1 MLHDWCRICAELGIR
16 RVSVASAEL
25 QLDWSLTTV
34 PGSRAAAGGAEARP
48 GCTRGSARSG
58 GAGGAPGLLACL
70 QPGAGSGDLQR
81 QLLPQKLPQP
91 PPSAQQQPPLRRLLL
106 RLAAGGAGAGE
117 EEAAPERLPHTVELH
132 FQEQRQR
139 QASPQLPQV
148 PAPSAAPSAQRQTGE
163 PSRGAGLQQQQR
175 PTNDSTNAASAE
187 RAAAAGNQAAA
198 APAQPAAQQQQP
210 RGGAAPQRA
219 SGVFAKAGATTAL
232 NQRRKTPAATEEGA
246 AGAAAQ
252 QQGRGDLDFFL
263 RLRGRAPAS
272 GAKPATALGAA
283 EAAAAAAGGS
293 ADDQTSDASDAP
305 PLQVLRAFCCVVA
318 ISRAVPCHAAHINF
332 SIGSASN
339 PACLHC
345 KLGTACCLALSARE
359 PTGHGLTI
367 TQTLIEPV

>member
-283 EAAAAAAGGS
+283 EAAGGS